1 MLEDILVPLGFFAV
15 IPLSIWAVTRY
26 RYLSRAKMA
35 DMVQSIAQAGV
46 PLDPELIKSISLPK
60 KSRHADLRTGLIAI
74 AIGIAFALVGGSIPD
89 PEAGPVMTAI
99 GAFPSLIGVALIGFW
114 FFTGRKEA

>member
-35 DMVQSIAQAGV
+35 DMVQKIAEAGA
-46 PLDPELIKSISLPK
+46 PLDSDMIKSIGMPQ
-60 KSRHADLRTGLIAI
+60 KSPHADLRSGLIAI
-74 AIGIAFALVGGSIPD
+74 AIGLGFVAIGAAIPD
-89 PEAGPVMTAI
+89 PEAAPVMAAM
-99 GAFPSLIGVALIGFW
+99 GAFPFLIGIALIGFW
-114 FFTGRKEA
+114 AFAGRKQA